1 VAIYLGIDG
10 GGTKTTCA
18 VGDDVATLSSATAG
32 GSNIIRSG
40 QAQARES
47 LHQAIKKACTAAK
60 VDPKSVAGTCI
71 GVAGA
76 ARREVSETIR
86 RLISEVV
93 SGEVEVVGDMVIAL
107 DAAFGDG
114 PGVIV
119 LAGTGSIAYGR
130 DAEGRTAR
138 AGGWG
143 FAISDEGS
151 GHWIGRAAVAAA
163 MRAQD
168 TNQKSDLLAAILS
181 AWKLGT
187 IDDLVRKA
195 NASPPPDF
203 SGLLPPVLSTAEAG
217 DQVAHQVLAEA
228 ARELAVLA
236 KRAIGQLFPA
246 DNAVPVAMGGGVF
259 RRAALVR
266 DVFRSALEAECPLA
280 SIEPAVVEPVKGALR
295 RARRAAKPGR

>member
-1 VAIYLGIDG
+1 MAIYLGIDG
-10 GGTKTTCA
+10 GGTKTTCV
-18 VGDDVATLSSATAG
+18 VGDENAVLSSATAG

-47 LHQAIKKACTAAK
+47 LHQAIRKACTAGK
-60 VDPKSVAGTCI
+60 VDPRSVAGTCI

-76 ARREVSETIR
+76 ARREVSDTIR

-93 SGEVEVVGDMVIAL
+93 SGEIEVVGDMVIAL
-107 DAAFGDG
+107 DAGFDDG

-130 DAEGRTAR
+130 NREGTTAR

-168 TNQKSDLLAAILS
+168 TKQSSDLLSAILN
-181 AWKLGT
+181 AWKITT

-203 SGLLPPVLSTAEAG
+203 SGLLPTVLSTAEAG
-217 DQVAHQVLAEA
+217 DELAHSVLAQSG
-228 ARELAVLA
+228 RELARLA
-236 KRAIGQLFPA
+236 KMVIGRLFA
-246 DNAVPVAMGGGVF
+246 QQGAVPVAMGGSVF

-266 DVFRSALEAECPLA
+266 DVFGHTLEAECPNVA
-280 SIEPAVVEPVKGALR
+280 VEAAVVEPVKGALK
-295 RARRAAKPGR
+295 RARRLAKQGG

>member
-10 GGTKTTCA
+10 GGTKTTCV
-18 VGDDVATLSSATAG
+18 VGDDNAVLDSATAG

-47 LHQAIKKACTAAK
+47 LHQAIRKACTAAQ
-60 VDPKSVAGTCI
+60 VDPKTVAATCI

-76 ARREVSETIR
+76 GRREVSDTIR

-93 SGEVEVVGDMVIAL
+93 SGPIEVVGDMVIAL
-107 DAAFGDG
+107 EAGFGDG

-119 LAGTGSIAYGR
+119 LSGTGSIGYGR
-130 DAEGRTAR
+130 NAEGSTAR

-151 GHWIGRAAVAAA
+151 GHWIGRAAIAAA
-163 MRAQD
+163 VRSQD
-168 TNQKSDLLAAILS
+168 TKRSTELLPAILS
-181 AWKLGT
+181 AWKLTT

-203 SGLLPPVLSTAEAG
+203 SGLLPTVLSTAEAG
-217 DQVAHQVLAEA
+217 DDLAGSVLTQAG
-228 ARELAVLA
+228 RELAGLA
-236 KRAIGQLFPA
+236 KTVIGQLFVQSV
-246 DNAVPVAMGGGVF
+246 AVPVAMGGSVF
-259 RRAALVR
+259 RRAAAVR
-266 DVFRSALEAECPLA
+266 DVFRKELEGEGRGA
-280 SIEPAVVEPVKGALR
+280 SVEPAVIDPVKGALR
-295 RARRAAKPGR
+295 RARAAGGHR